1 VQSLK
6 ANLLKQT
13 MGTLDTVLIQY
24 ELLPPADVSLLVQDC
39 GRQGEPLERYLVA
52 RGCLEPT
59 ALPVLRTLQMGAVS
73 MDSEQVRQIF
83 RFESLLQR
91 VDMLRRGTAAPAPPV
106 SLPDPA
112 PPMLAMPEV
121 GDMLGKCEIVA
132 VLGHGATATVYQA
145 FHKFLRIPVALK
157 VLSPRLL
164 LQNPDMESMFLDEAM
179 NTARLNHPSLV
190 RVFDAE
196 KTPQYTY
203 MVMEYIDGP
212 TLTRLI
218 EPCGKLPMEHAIQA
232 AIEICSVLEY
242 ALEFNMIHRDIKP
255 DNLMLTRKSEL
266 KLADFGLA
274 RVMHSPDQYQRT
286 SGGLWGTPYY
296 MSPEQFGDVNQLDH
310 RSDMYSL
317 GATLYYLSTGSL
329 PLPGDSVLEVMMG
342 HLNRTPEAPHVLNP
356 ELSLAFSDLILRLL
370 AKHPQHRY
378 PDYSHLIADLQRL
391 QVSRN

>member
-1 VQSLK
+1 MK

-24 ELLPPADVSLLVQDC
+24 DLLPQADVSLLVQDC
-39 GRQGEPLERYLVA
+39 TRQGESLERYLVA
-52 RGCLEPT
+52 RGCLEQA
-59 ALPVLRTLQMGAVS
+59 ALPVLRTLQMGV
-73 MDSEQVRQIF
+73 MPMEPDQVKQMF
-83 RFESLLQR
+83 RFESLQQR
-91 VDMLRRGTAAPAPPV
+91 VDMLRRGIAAPAPPV
-106 SLPDPA
+106 SLPDSAPPA
-112 PPMLAMPEV
+112 PLMPAV
-121 GDMLGKCEIVA
+121 GDILGKCEIVA
-132 VLGHGATATVYQA
+132 VLGYGATATVYQA

-157 VLSPRLL
+157 VLSPQLL

-196 KTPQYTY
+196 KTAQYTY

-232 AIEICSVLEY
+232 AIEICYVLDY
-242 ALEFNMIHRDIKP
+242 ALEFQMIHRDIKP

-274 RVMHSPDQYQRT
+274 RVINSPDQYQRT

-296 MSPEQFGDVNQLDH
+296 MSPEQFGDANQLDH

-317 GATLYYLSTGSL
+317 GATLYHLATGRL
-329 PLPGDSVLEVMMG
+329 PFPGDSVLEVMMG
-342 HLNRTPEAPHVLNP
+342 HLNRMPEAPHVLNQ
-356 ELSLAFSDLILRLL
+356 ELSLDFSNLILRLL
-370 AKHPQHRY
+370 EKHPKHRY
-378 PDYSHLIADLQRL
+378 PDYPYLIADLQRL
-391 QVSRN
+391 QAGLL